1 MVLRLVQQVT
11 YSENG
16 GSTGRSPVRIA
27 SLTGKSKYSS
37 LSSYQNVVVSE
48 QDEGLEETKARG
60 EVLFQG
66 EELFSESR
74 PPHRVLT
81 QKHAHRI
88 RDATSPE
95 LVTKH
100 LVAI

>member
-1 MVLRLVQQVT
+1 M
-11 YSENG
+11 
-16 GSTGRSPVRIA
+16 
-27 SLTGKSKYSS
+27 
-37 LSSYQNVVVSE
+37 VSE
-48 QDEGLEETKARG
+48 QDEGLEETKAGG

-88 RDATSPE
+88 REATSPE
-95 LVTKH
+95 VIVKKH
-100 LVAI
+100 LRKHWITFEQLFKTFDNLLACLYNRRYEVMGVVQPSL